1 MLAKHMRAGV
11 LVMFLAACLSLTAC
25 ANQHDKCLVIRQHPS
40 QHELQSYPLGDHRE
54 FALTFIHSV
63 SKTPVRDE
71 YRIDSDKIIQTA
83 EIFEA
88 HGAGLPS
95 DTQDA
100 GAISWES
107 RDDRFV
113 LHLQRPIPQLV
124 VRTDRN
130 YHNHLL
136 LADNEINLC
145 HWDDQA
151 LELSIESCDRFDREA
166 INTKGLR
173 R

>member
-1 MLAKHMRAGV
+1 MLSVVKFLGIGV
-11 LVMFLAACLSLTAC
+11 LLILLAASPSLAAGGDRLARC
-25 ANQHDKCLVIRQHPS
+25 MVVRQYPS
-40 QHELQSYPLGDHRE
+40 LHELGRYPLGSLGS

-71 YRIDSDKIIQTA
+71 YDIAGSKMIQTA

-95 DTQDA
+95 DIQDP
-100 GAISWES
+100 GAVSWE
-107 RDDRFV
+107 RREGHFV

-130 YHNHLL
+130 YKNRLL
-136 LADNEINLC
+136 LGRKEINLNQ
-145 HWDDQA
+145 WEDQA
-151 LELSIESCDRFDREA
+151 LELSVKFCGRLD
-166 INTKGLR
+166 
-173 R
+173 

>member
-1 MLAKHMRAGV
+1 MLALV
-11 LVMFLAACLSLTAC
+11 LVLAACFSPEAGAAARGTC
-25 ANQHDKCLVIRQHPS
+25 VVVRQFPAE
-40 QHELQSYPLGDHRE
+40 HELGRYPLGDQQK

-71 YRIDSDKIIQTA
+71 YRIEGNEIIQTA

-95 DTQDA
+95 DTRDA
-100 GAISWES
+100 GAVSWES
-107 RDDRFV
+107 RDGRFI

-130 YHNHLL
+130 YRNRLL
-136 LADNEINLC
+136 VGGQEINLC
-145 HWDDQA
+145 RWEDQA
-151 LELSIESCDRFDREA
+151 LELTIGRCSRSD
-166 INTKGLR
+166 
-173 R
+173 

>member
-1 MLAKHMRAGV
+1 MVAKYIGAGV
-11 LVMFLAACLSLTAC
+11 LVILLAACSSFIAGDDSRAKCMVVRQYPSL
-25 ANQHDKCLVIRQHPS
+25 
-40 QHELQSYPLGDHRE
+40 HELGRYPLGSLRA

-71 YRIDSDKIIQTA
+71 YDIDDSKIIQTA

-95 DTQDA
+95 DIQDP
-100 GAISWES
+100 GAVSWES
-107 RDDRFV
+107 RDGRFI

-130 YHNHLL
+130 YSNRLL
-136 LADNEINLC
+136 LGTDEINLC
-145 HWDDQA
+145 QWEDQA
-151 LELSIESCDRFDREA
+151 LELSVEFCGRFD
-166 INTKGLR
+166 
-173 R
+173 